1 MLLSSLG
8 ITAVADTSTSLVDSE
23 EFIST
28 LSSNQMMVGGSL
40 DPATLTE
47 HSKLYS
53 SPVVLL
59 PEGVIVIDV
68 TAVSEE

>member
-8 ITAVADTSTSLVDSE
+8 ITAIADTSLVDSE

-28 LSSNQMMVGGSL
+28 LSSNQVMVGGSV